1 MDKLNEKIKIG
12 NNKLDIKE
20 INHKYSSEKN
30 IKSNLTLNNKD
41 VLKTI
46 LTNKNLRI
54 LLDDHPK
61 AKNENNNLSIIS
73 TEISFTINSE
83 YENLDSLSNHKFSK
97 SVELRNKIKKILIED
112 YTIVTSKSNL
122 ISQKKKSES
131 PNKISF
137 LNLDSIQSHSSRTNL
152 EAMENKKKYNKSNS
166 IKIKRNENN
175 NMKKKGLLPRKS
187 FAFGFKN
194 DKRPNLL
201 NVISQNIEK
210 NQMNLNNPDE
220 FYSEYFSNILTKKVP
235 QINNCKNSFIN
246 NTIQKNNVNILRRK
260 SANNINSL
268 LKGISV
274 DNVRRKSTRPGN

>member
-1 MDKLNEKIKIG
+1 M
-12 NNKLDIKE
+12 
-20 INHKYSSEKN
+20 
-30 IKSNLTLNNKD
+30 
-41 VLKTI
+41 
-46 LTNKNLRI
+46 
-54 LLDDHPK
+54 
-61 AKNENNNLSIIS
+61 
-73 TEISFTINSE
+73 
-83 YENLDSLSNHKFSK
+83 
-97 SVELRNKIKKILIED
+97 
-112 YTIVTSKSNL
+112 
-122 ISQKKKSES
+122 SQKKKSES

-137 LNLDSIQSHSSRTNL
+137 LNLDSIQSHSSRTNI

-175 NMKKKGLLPRKS
+175 NINKKGLLPRKS

-194 DKRPNLL
+194 NKRPNLL

-274 DNVRRKSTRPGN
+274 ENVRRKSTRPGN